1 MEFSLEKEFELVYAN
16 TMDVNQTIKCL
27 NVNKAKGPDG
37 IFAQFVKMSVNI
49 IVTLQIL

>member
-37 IFAQFVKMSVNI
+37 IFA
-49 IVTLQIL
+49 